1 MRAMAQLGAGA
12 HRSGDIAK
20 VYGAAL
26 TTVAPIRSGLISK
39 GMIFSPAH
47 AETEF
52 TVPLFDDFMRREF
65 PDLLKK
71 KRK

>member
-1 MRAMAQLGAGA
+1 MDVA
-12 HRSGDIAK
+12 SKI
-20 VYGAAL
+20 YGASV
-26 TTVAPIRSGLISK
+26 TSVAPLRSGLIRK

-65 PDLLKK
+65 PDLLEKK
-71 KRK
+71 K